1 MDTKNIKKAASFSKV
16 DAMIDDIISSFDWGR
31 VQTVMEYIGWRWEGN
46 RESPSLDEL
55 KEKAVY
61 LLKGAS
67 DLRLGSFEDA
77 HWELNIMNGT
87 GGFEASAF
95 CNEDKT
101 EIIALDLKF
110 IIAEWDCCLEDLESK
125 VDHRLFGTQIEEPQ
139 HELIELLM
147 GQVVE
152 LSLLSKIELG
162 DDVLAEIKRLKE
174 KIKR

>member
-1 MDTKNIKKAASFSKV
+1 MDTKNIKKAASFSRV
-16 DAMIDDIISSFDWGR
+16 DAMIDDIISSFDWDR
-31 VQTVMEYIGWRWEGN
+31 VQTVMEYTGWRWESN

-67 DLRLGSFEDA
+67 DLRLGSFEDV
-77 HWELNIMNGT
+77 HWELSIMNGT

-110 IIAEWDCCLEDLESK
+110 VIADWESSLEDLEDQ
-125 VDHRLFGTQIEEPQ
+125 VDEPQ
-139 HELIELLM
+139 HELIDLLTT
-147 GQVVE
+147 QLDA
-152 LSLLSKIELG
+152 LSALSKIELNA
-162 DDVLAEIKRLKE
+162 DTIAEIKRLKE

>member
-1 MDTKNIKKAASFSKV
+1 
-16 DAMIDDIISSFDWGR
+16 
-31 VQTVMEYIGWRWEGN
+31 MEYTGWRWEGN

-67 DLRLGSFEDA
+67 DLRLGSFEDV
-77 HWELNIMNGT
+77 HWELSIMNGT

-110 IIAEWDCCLEDLESK
+110 VIADWESSLVDLEDQ
-125 VDHRLFGTQIEEPQ
+125 VDEPQ
-139 HELIELLM
+139 HELIDLLTT
-147 GQVVE
+147 QLDA
-152 LSLLSKIELG
+152 LSALSKIELNA
-162 DDVLAEIKRLKE
+162 DTIAEIKRLKE

>member
-1 MDTKNIKKAASFSKV
+1 MDTKNIKKAASFSRV
-16 DAMIDDIISSFDWGR
+16 DAMIDDIISSFDWER
-31 VQTVMEYIGWRWEGN
+31 VQTVMEYTGWRWEGN

-67 DLRLGSFEDA
+67 DLRLGSFEDV
-77 HWELNIMNGT
+77 HWELSIMNGT

-110 IIAEWDCCLEDLESK
+110 VIADWESSLEDLEDQ
-125 VDHRLFGTQIEEPQ
+125 VDEPQ
-139 HELIELLM
+139 HELIDLLTT
-147 GQVVE
+147 QLDA
-152 LSLLSKIELG
+152 LSALSKIELNA
-162 DDVLAEIKRLKE
+162 DTIADIKRLKE